1 MFDPTQVRVATSAE
15 ITEAV
20 FKIFTPDQIRAASP
34 MPMRN
39 FIYMVRRRL
48 QKAGPPPTVDEL
60 DGLRELAFEHLWAG
74 TLDAYSGRPRQD
86 FDPSQLE
93 LHIHHN
99 CDIIDGPQSICAECM
114 ASEPTAPNAVR

>member
-1 MFDPTQVRVATSAE
+1 MIDPTQVRVATSVE

-20 FKIFTPDQIRAASP
+20 LKIFTPEQIRAASS

-39 FIYMVRRRL
+39 FIYMVKRRL

-60 DGLRELAFEHLWAG
+60 DGLRELAFEHLWTGA
-74 TLDAYSGRPRQD
+74 LDAYSGIPRQE
-86 FDPSQLE
+86 FDRAQLE

-99 CDIIDGPQSICAECM
+99 CDIVDGPHSNCIECM
-114 ASEPTAPNAVR
+114 ASAPTAPNAVR